1 MLKIFLDADV
11 LMASAASSSPN
22 SAGQVPLSLSEVTL
36 IDATTSGMVVEECKR
51 NIPTVFEHSDKVQMT
66 FRQIVNRALDVVDRP
81 TRETVQAYRPYAAWS
96 DAPHL
101 ASASEHACR
110 YLVTY
115 NLSDYNLSDLD
126 DIEVAEPDTVVRLVR
141 TKLADL

>member
-1 MLKIFLDADV
+1 MLKVFLDADV

-22 SAGQVPLSLSEVTL
+22 SAGQVLLSLSEVTL
-36 IDATTSGMVVEECKR
+36 IEAITSELIVEECKR
-51 NIPTVFEHSDKVQMT
+51 NIPTVFEHSDEVRKT
-66 FRQIVNRALDVVDRP
+66 FQQIVSRALNAVDRP
-81 TRETVQAYRPYAAWS
+81 SRETVQAYRPYAAWS

-101 ASASEHACR
+101 ASASEHTCR

-115 NLSDYNLSDLD
+115 NLSHYDSSDL
-126 DIEVAEPDTVVRLVR
+126 DIEVAEPGPVVRRVR

>member
-22 SAGQVPLSLSEVTL
+22 SAGQVLLSLSEITL
-36 IDATTSGMVVEECKR
+36 IEVITSELIVEECER
-51 NIPTVFEHSDKVQMT
+51 NIPTVFERSDDVLRT
-66 FRQIVNRALDVVDRP
+66 FRKILRRALDVVDRP
-81 TRETVQAYRPYAAWS
+81 IPERVRVYQPYAAWS

-101 ASASEHACR
+101 ACASEHACR

-115 NLSDYNLSDLD
+115 NLSDYDPSDL
-126 DIEVAEPDTVVRLVR
+126 DIEVAEPGTVVRLAR

>member
-11 LMASAASSSPN
+11 LMASAASSTPN
-22 SAGQVPLSLSEVTL
+22 SAGQVLLSLSEITL
-36 IDATTSGMVVEECKR
+36 IEAITSELVIEECER
-51 NIPTVFEHSDKVQMT
+51 NIPTVFERSDDVLQAFRKV
-66 FRQIVNRALDVVDRP
+66 VNRALDVVDRP
-81 TRETVQAYRPYAAWS
+81 SQETVRAYRPYAAWS

-101 ASASEHACR
+101 ASASEYACR

-115 NLSDYNLSDLD
+115 NLSDYDPSDL
-126 DIEVAEPDTVVRLVR
+126 DIEVAEPGTVVRLAR

>member
-22 SAGQVPLSLSEVTL
+22 SAGQVLLSLSEITL
-36 IDATTSGMVVEECKR
+36 IEAITSELIVEECER
-51 NIPTVFEHSDKVQMT
+51 NIPTVFERSNDVLRT
-66 FRQIVNRALDVVDRP
+66 FRKVVERALDVVDRP
-81 TRETVQAYRPYAAWS
+81 TRETVRAYQPYAAWS

-101 ASASEHACR
+101 ACASEHACR

-115 NLSDYNLSDLD
+115 NLSDYDPSDLD
-126 DIEVAEPDTVVRLVR
+126 IKVAEPGTVVRRVR
-141 TKLADL
+141 TKLAAL

>member
-1 MLKIFLDADV
+1 M
-11 LMASAASSSPN
+11 
-22 SAGQVPLSLSEVTL
+22 
-36 IDATTSGMVVEECKR
+36 
-51 NIPTVFEHSDKVQMT
+51 
-66 FRQIVNRALDVVDRP
+66 NRALDVVDRP

-101 ASASEHACR
+101 ACASEHACR

-115 NLSDYNLSDLD
+115 NLSDYDSSEL
-126 DIEVAEPDTVVRLVR
+126 DIEIAEPGTVVRLVR